1 LFYESVGIKCRI
13 PQHFPNEPIFEF
25 LHVSS
30 AVEFIAF
37 LKNTFDIVIRKKLD
51 IGAKDKPYPQYNM
64 LNLAHGS
71 GGK

>member
-1 LFYESVGIKCRI
+1 
-13 PQHFPNEPIFEF
+13 
-25 LHVSS
+25 
-30 AVEFIAF
+30 VEFIAS